1 MAKKKVT
8 KAKAPAKKA
17 AKAPAKKVVKKVAKD
32 RKGLRLISSVI
43 LGTIF
48 GIICWLGITYS
59 PFGGFQMTTAVILG
73 TILNRTLIGFCI
85 GISNWKNMNYL
96 VHGLLMGLLVTIP
109 LSIFPLVD
117 GQILMGFVSLE
128 IAGAVYG
135 LLTELIVTKLLK
147 APIA

>member
-8 KAKAPAKKA
+8 KAKAK
-17 AKAPAKKVVKKVAKD
+17 VKKVAKEK
-32 RKGLRLISSVI
+32 KGLRLISSVI

-48 GIICWLGITYS
+48 GIVCWLGISYS
-59 PFGGFQMTTAVILG
+59 PFAAVDMTLALILG
-73 TILNRTLIGFCI
+73 TILNRSLIGFCI
-85 GISNWKNMNYL
+85 GISNWKKMNYL
-96 VHGLLMGLLVTIP
+96 VHGLVMGLIVTIP
-109 LSIFPLVD
+109 LSIFPLVA
-117 GQILMGFVSLE
+117 GQIVMGFVSLE

>member
-1 MAKKKVT
+1 MAKKKVA

-17 AKAPAKKVVKKVAKD
+17 VKKAAKEK
-32 RKGLRLISSVI
+32 KGLRLISSVI

-59 PFGGFQMTTAVILG
+59 PFAAVEITLPIILG
-73 TILNRTLIGFCI
+73 TILNRTFLGFCI
-85 GISNWKNMNYL
+85 GISNWKKMNYL
-96 VHGLLMGLLVTIP
+96 VHGLVMGLLVTIP
-109 LSIFPLVD
+109 LSVYPLAM
-117 GQILMGFVSLE
+117 GAILMGFVSLE

>member
-17 AKAPAKKVVKKVAKD
+17 VKKVTKE
-32 RKGLRLISSVI
+32 KKCLRLISSVI

-48 GIICWLGITYS
+48 GIICWLGIKYS
-59 PFGGFQMTTAVILG
+59 PFMEYNMTLPVILG
-73 TILNRTLIGFCI
+73 TILNRSLIGFCI
-85 GISNWKNMNYL
+85 GISNWKKMNYL
-96 VHGLLMGLLVTIP
+96 VHGLVMGLIVTIP
-109 LSIFPLVD
+109 LSVYPLAM
-117 GQILMGFVSLE
+117 GAILMGFVSLE

-135 LLTELIVTKLLK
+135 LLTELIVTKLFK